1 MLQPQRPRDLRELQ
15 GQMAEIQRQVARE
28 AKPSVVDVVPIREPL
43 VGRQQTSEEQ
53 TNARADRWRAN
64 MTSAPAV
71 AGMAVRMAR

>member
-28 AKPSVVDVVPIREPL
+28 AKPSLVDVVPIPEQL
-43 VGRQQTSEEQ
+43 VGRQQASEEQ